1 MYIEKSGRTNQQH
14 RHIHSVGH
22 QELPGLAVT
31 EDVADKCSGS
41 LVYFRPMNQ
50 NKTAER
56 GLVQYGYIL
65 YIYLYILFPFTQWSL
80 VVTVQLVS
88 LRWGFCFFHPGTVSA
103 VRNGTFSTWPTLR
116 AIHAPTVGQ
125 SPDMVATDILHMRAA
140 DTLK

>member
-1 MYIEKSGRTNQQH
+1 MQNVDNMYIEKSGRTNQRH
-14 RHIHSVGH
+14 RHIHSVCH

-65 YIYLYILFPFTQWSL
+65 YIYLYILFP
-80 VVTVQLVS
+80 
-88 LRWGFCFFHPGTVSA
+88 CPA
-103 VRNGTFSTWPTLR
+103 
-116 AIHAPTVGQ
+116 GQ
-125 SPDMVATDILHMRAA
+125 S
-140 DTLK
+140 TLGFMFFPPRDGFSRP